1 MANTQ
6 AAKAVTQKIIFREI
20 ITMQFYIFA
29 TKCYIGCF
37 RNGIQ
42 CSIVYYT
49 FFPFPERKVGSDR
62 LESNK
67 KEENSNFIIDT
78 SLPCLF
84 LSFYIYIIRQ
94 KL

>member
-49 FFPFPERKVGSDR
+49 LFFPFQRERWEVIGWKV
-62 LESNK
+62 
-67 KEENSNFIIDT
+67 I
-78 SLPCLF
+78 
-84 LSFYIYIIRQ
+84 
-94 KL
+94 